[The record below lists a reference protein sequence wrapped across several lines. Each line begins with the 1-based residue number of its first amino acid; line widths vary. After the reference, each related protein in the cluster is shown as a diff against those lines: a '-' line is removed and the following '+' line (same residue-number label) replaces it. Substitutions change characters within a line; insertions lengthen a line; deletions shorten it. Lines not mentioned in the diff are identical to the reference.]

1 MKKYSFVLVGMLFCF
16 NVIFGALGPQNVW
29 SQSTTT
35 TQTPSPADTAKRGNP
50 NPAPTA
56 ADCATIATKIA
67 PLKNVVITRSELITN
82 DDKYPAYC
90 LAKGKVNERTGA
102 DGKQYAISF
111 EMRLPTAWNGRFL
124 YQANGGNDGV
134 VVPAEGDPKNLNAVG
149 HVTALSRGF
158 AVLSTDAGHNGA
170 DPANKNSGLVASNVF
185 GFDPQARSDYGYAAT
200 RAMVPVAKSIM
211 KGYYGINPSY
221 SYMLGC
227 SNGGRHGMVAATR
240 YANYFDGILAGD
252 PGFDLP
258 KAALQHAWDVQ
269 SFQIADPDIRK
280 SFSRDDM
287 KLVAAKVVEKCD
299 DLDGVKDGIVADM
312 RHCQSVFKLS
322 DLQCTGE
329 KDPTCLTAN
338 QVKALDRSMAGPKN
352 SSGAQL
358 YSDWSYDGGMGAGNW
373 RFWKIESGV
382 PPWDNYPLIA
392 IMGAGSLACIFTTP
406 PVDIPGD
413 PASLV
418 GFLSHYD
425 FDKDAPKI
433 FATDGIFKESA
444 IKFMTPPDMGDP
456 NLANFKA
463 KGGKLI
469 IYHGQSD
476 GVFSVNDITRWYEK
490 LASNYSGDPSSF
502 VRLFVV
508 PGMNHC
514 SSGPATD
521 EFNGLTALMDWVEA
535 GKAPDQ
541 IVATVNPGNQ
551 ELPADWSKTRTRPLC
566 VWPKIAKYKGG
577 DKEKAESFRCELP

>member
-1 MKKYSFVLVGMLFCF
+1 MKSYSFVLVGMLVCF
-16 NVIFGALGPQNVW
+16 SLISCAHGPQPAATTQAASPVVSTKRAYPIFGA
-29 SQSTTT
+29 
-35 TQTPSPADTAKRGNP
+35 TQ
-50 NPAPTA
+50 
-56 ADCATIATKIA
+56 ADCAGIATKIVL
-67 PLKNVVITRSELITN
+67 LKNVVITRSELVTG
-82 DDKYPAYC
+82 DVQYPAYC
-90 LAKGKVNERTGA
+90 LVQGKVNERTGA
-102 DGKQYAISF
+102 DGKTYAIGL

-158 AVLSTDAGHNGA
+158 AVLSTDAGHNSA
-170 DPANKNSGLVASNVF
+170 DPANKNSGLLAGNIF
-185 GFDPQARSDYGYAAT
+185 GFDPQARADYGYAAT
-200 RAMVPVAKSIM
+200 GTMAPIAKSII
-211 KGYYGINPSY
+211 KAYYGTAPFY

-258 KAALQHAWDVQ
+258 KAAVQHPWDVQ
-269 SFQIADPDIRK
+269 SFQIANPDIRQ
-280 SFSRDDM
+280 SFSREDM
-287 KLVAAKVVEKCD
+287 RLVAAKVLEKCD
-299 DLDGVKDGIVADM
+299 DLDGVKDGLVADI
-312 RHCQSVFKLS
+312 RQCQKIFRLS
-322 DLQCTGE
+322 DLQCAGE
-329 KDPTCLTAN
+329 KNATCLAAN
-338 QVKALDRSMAGPKN
+338 QVKALERSMAGPKN

-358 YSDWSYDGGMGAGNW
+358 YSDWPYDGGMGAGNW

-392 IMGAGSLACIFTTP
+392 TMGAGSLACIFTTP
-406 PVDIPGD
+406 PVKIPGD

-418 GFLSHYD
+418 GFLEHYN

-444 IKFMTPPDMGDP
+444 IQFMTPPDMADP
-456 NLANFKA
+456 KLADFKA

-476 GVFSVNDITRWYEK
+476 GVFSVNEITRWYEK
-490 LASNYSGDPSSF
+490 LASHCNGDPSGF

-521 EFNGLTALMDWVEA
+521 EFNGLNALMNWVEA
-535 GKAPDQ
+535 GQAPDQ
-541 IVATVNPGNQ
+541 IIATVNPSNP

>member
-1 MKKYSFVLVGMLFCF
+1 MKKYSFVLAGMLVCF
-16 NVIFGALGPQNVW
+16 SLISCAHGPQKVG
-29 SQSTTT
+29 SQSTAT
-35 TQTPSPADTAKRGNP
+35 TQTASPMASAKRADAIF
-50 NPAPTA
+50 APTP
-56 ADCATIATKIA
+56 ADCATVAKKIP
-67 PLKNVVITRSELITN
+67 PLKNMVVTRSELIAN
-82 DDKYPAYC
+82 DVQYPAYC
-90 LAKGKVNERTGA
+90 LVQGKVNERTGA
-102 DGKQYAISF
+102 DGKRYAISF

-149 HVTALSRGF
+149 RITALSRGF

-170 DPANKNSGLVASNVF
+170 DPANKPSGLLASNMF
-185 GFDPQARSDYGYAAT
+185 GFDPQARSEYGYAAT
-200 RAMVPVAKSIM
+200 GTMAPIAKSII
-211 KGYYGINPSY
+211 KTYYGIAPSY

-240 YANYFDGILAGD
+240 YANYFDGVLAGD

-258 KAALQHAWDVQ
+258 KAAVQHAWDVQ
-269 SFQIADPDIRK
+269 SFQIANPDIRK
-280 SFSRDDM
+280 SFSREDM
-287 KLVAAKVVEKCD
+287 RLVAAKVLEKCD

-312 RHCQSVFKLS
+312 RQCQKIFKLS

-329 KDPTCLTAN
+329 KNATCLTAN
-338 QVKALDRSMAGPKN
+338 QVKALERSMAGPKN
-352 SSGAQL
+352 SSGLQL
-358 YSDWSYDGGMGAGNW
+358 YSDWPYDGGMGAGNW

-406 PVDIPGD
+406 PVKIPGD

-418 GFLSHYD
+418 GFLSRYD
-425 FDKDAPKI
+425 FDKDGPKI
-433 FATDGIFKESA
+433 FARDGIFKESA

-476 GVFSVNDITRWYEK
+476 GVFSVNEITRWYEK
-490 LASNYSGDPSSF
+490 LASNYNGDPSGF
-502 VRLFVV
+502 VRLFLV

-521 EFNGLTALMDWVEA
+521 EFNGLTALMNWVEA
-535 GKAPDQ
+535 GQAPDQ
-541 IVATVNPGNQ
+541 IVATVNPNNP